1 MEGSV
6 SPLVSVVQPRSALPG
21 LQQAADNVRVAIPH
35 GRKEIECRHPRTP
48 LAQLIFITK
57 YSCARAASCGCGQL
71 SKPRPSREAQLLTY
85 RRTAAMQLQF
95 SELYHTS
102 ARINPEM

>member
-6 SPLVSVVQPRSALPG
+6 SPLVSVIQPRSALPG

-48 LAQLIFITK
+48 LAPQLIFIVRLAVHVQHRVDVI
-57 YSCARAASCGCGQL
+57 S
-71 SKPRPSREAQLLTY
+71 
-85 RRTAAMQLQF
+85 
-95 SELYHTS
+95 
-102 ARINPEM
+102 

>member
-48 LAQLIFITK
+48 LAQLIFYHCTK

-85 RRTAAMQLQF
+85 RRDRSYA
-95 SELYHTS
+95 TS
-102 ARINPEM
+102 VQ